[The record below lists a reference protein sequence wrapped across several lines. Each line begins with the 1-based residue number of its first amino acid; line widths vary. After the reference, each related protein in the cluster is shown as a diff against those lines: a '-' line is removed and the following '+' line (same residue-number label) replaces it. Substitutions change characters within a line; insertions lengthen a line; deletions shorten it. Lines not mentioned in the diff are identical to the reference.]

1 MLAEPGCAGADPWP
15 RSSHLIGVTK
25 CAPGCTRLSFE
36 NAAKRATYVS
46 PLMRDGECATNM
58 MRSKLIIAVVL
69 TIALQGVLSTAKAET
84 IIECRERPETREYW
98 SWREI
103 DGRRCWF
110 KGHRS
115 ISKKLLS
122 WGPRSSADGI
132 EPYPTTAQMGSSDR
146 LSGRPGQ
153 LVEVPENPEILD
165 SSIGPFETA
174 WRNLMADMKAQ
185 NRPKTVRP
193 IAVGPTTNASQ

>member
-1 MLAEPGCAGADPWP
+1 M
-15 RSSHLIGVTK
+15 T
-25 CAPGCTRLSFE
+25 
-36 NAAKRATYVS
+36 
-46 PLMRDGECATNM
+46 
-58 MRSKLIIAVVL
+58 RSKLRTAVVFAIVL
-69 TIALQGVLSTAKAET
+69 EGLLSTAKAET
-84 IIECRERPETREYW
+84 IIECRERPEAREYW

-122 WGPRSSADGI
+122 WGPRSPADGT
-132 EPYPTTAQMGSSDR
+132 EPRTTAQMRSSDR
-146 LSGRPGQ
+146 LSGSPGQ
-153 LVEVPENPEILD
+153 PQVRENPETLN

-174 WRNLMADMKAQ
+174 WQNLMADMAQ

-193 IAVGPTTNASQ
+193 IAVGPTHIN